1 MAEERPRKPWQREAS
16 RMVVPICHAV
26 PSIPWREIFYVSRP
40 RWQSGR
46 AGVKIQ
52 VLVRKGAVDLI
63 PVQLYIESTI
73 HAEGEEPEVIR
84 QQLAGR
90 LQIKDEEWVLRYTEN
105 TGTADEVRTS
115 VKSLPDQITVVRQ
128 GPVSYRQTY
137 RPGETTESIVHT
149 PAGKT
154 EMDVTTLKYFR
165 ERTGEEGLIQF
176 SFLLNMGAQD
186 LGRYQLIIRWTE
198 ATSE

>member
-1 MAEERPRKPWQREAS
+1 M
-16 RMVVPICHAV
+16 
-26 PSIPWREIFYVSRP
+26 
-40 RWQSGR
+40 
-46 AGVKIQ
+46 
-52 VLVRKGAVDLI
+52 I

-90 LQIKDEEWVLRYTEN
+90 LQFKDEEWVLRYTEN

>member
-1 MAEERPRKPWQREAS
+1 M
-16 RMVVPICHAV
+16 
-26 PSIPWREIFYVSRP
+26 
-40 RWQSGR
+40 
-46 AGVKIQ
+46 
-52 VLVRKGAVDLI
+52 I

-73 HAEGEEPEVIR
+73 HTEGEEPEVIR

-90 LQIKDEEWVLRYTEN
+90 LQFKDEEWVLRYTEN

-115 VKSLPDQITVVRQ
+115 VKSLPDRITVVRQ

-137 RPGETTESIVHT
+137 RPGEKTESIVHT

-165 ERTGEEGLIQF
+165 EWTGEEGCIQF

-186 LGRYQLIIRWTE
+186 LGRYQLIIKWTE
-198 ATSE
+198 EKMDESA